1 MEYIISLFIVLLC
14 MQKGDVPL
22 ELAKHQV
29 HHKNVDSDVPQMDN
43 SQLGVVCNDRDNT
56 LYCLCII
63 IVEIPKGSI
72 KYVTV

>member
-1 MEYIISLFIVLLC
+1 MEYITSLFIVLLC

-43 SQLGVVCNDRDNT
+43 SQLGVVCNDCDNT
-56 LYCLCII
+56 L
-63 IVEIPKGSI
+63 
-72 KYVTV
+72 